1 MKPLKLTIS
10 AFGPFAGTQ
19 TIDFTELGERTFFL
33 IHGPTGSGKTT
44 VLDAICFALY
54 GDTSGAEREGKQ
66 MRSDH
71 ADINAVTEITFDF
84 TTGAEAYRIRRSP
97 EQERPKKRGEGTTAM
112 IANAT
117 LWKRTGLT
125 GDAEEG
131 EVLETGWSRVTEA
144 VEKLLGFKSSQF
156 RQVVML
162 PQGDF
167 RKLLMADSKER
178 QAIMEILFSTELY
191 RRIEEYLKNCAKKLQ
206 VETEQKARDKALKLQ
221 DAGVETKDDLAQ
233 RHVVHTKQLA
243 EATEN
248 ITAHYMAAE
257 AARKALETGNQVQE
271 KLAAKKAA
279 VIAVK
284 ELEQKSPEIEAKQAV
299 LTKAQQAAQ
308 LIDKEKALQ
317 ERQQEADTA
326 ASQFENK
333 KFIRSKAESASTK
346 AAEALAA
353 EEKREPEREAASREV
368 IRLEGLAAKV
378 AALDEICKAIGEAEQ
393 KVKAAETELGAAQK
407 YLEATRK
414 DMAEKT
420 AAHAAAKS
428 SAGQAAAL
436 EAACREAERIS
447 GRRQTLEDYRGVLGE
462 AQKSFSQAEKKC
474 RLAEDGYAA
483 AKEALSGL
491 QERWNKGQAA
501 ILAGSLT
508 AGEPCPV
515 CGSAEHP
522 KPAAAGAELPSEAD
536 LKARQLALNDLEAA
550 RDQAKDELNSAEAVR
565 STVLGRIEDLEKEL
579 GDQVRLDPAVLAAS
593 AKEIKGLWTQASRA
607 AETVSALESELK
619 GLQEQ
624 EITACKM
631 LEDCRENYQKAHTAL
646 EAQRAVLQ
654 EREAAVPSD
663 LRDPAALQQARQEA
677 VNRQELL
684 RANLESAKNAA
695 TDASQALVQAATAEQ
710 ETLAGLQAAQK
721 RLGDERRSFAQR
733 LKEAG
738 FDCLKDYEAARKVPE
753 AVQRLQREIDEFR
766 EKLYAAKDHL
776 ERAAGAA
783 EGLAEPDL
791 AALAQYRT
799 EAENVYEQSL
809 RREEQLRSQVKNED
823 KWLKDLQ
830 EMEDA
835 IKELADR
842 YAVLGRLSQV
852 ANGANKYGL
861 TFQRFVLGALL
872 DDVTIAATE
881 RLKLMS
887 RGRYHLQR
895 TMDRARSNAAG
906 GLDLEVFD
914 TYTGAARSVATL
926 SGGETFLASLSLALG
941 LADVVQSYSGG
952 IHLDTIFVDEGFGSL
967 DPESL
972 DFALRALLDL
982 QKGGRLVGI
991 ISHVPELKE
1000 RIDARLEILPTDRGS
1015 AASFRIV

>member
-1 MKPLKLTIS
+1 MRPLKLTIS

-71 ADINAVTEITFDF
+71 ADVNTVTEIAFDF
-84 TTGAEAYRIRRSP
+84 TTGAESYRIKRSP
-97 EQERPKKRGEGTTAM
+97 EQERIKKRGEGTTTM
-112 IANAT
+112 NANAT
-117 LWKRTGLT
+117 LWKRTVLSDDT
-125 GDAEEG
+125 EEG
-131 EVLETGWSRVTEA
+131 EVLEIGWSRVTEA

-178 QAIMEILFSTELY
+178 QAIMEILFRTELY
-191 RRIEEYLKNCAKKLQ
+191 RRIEEYLKNCAKVLQ
-206 VETEQKARDKALKLQ
+206 AETEQKARDKALKLQ

-233 RHVVHTKQLA
+233 RHIAHTGQLA
-243 EATEN
+243 EAAEN
-248 ITAHYMAAE
+248 IAAHYSAAE
-257 AARKALETGNQVQE
+257 AARKALETGKQVQE

-279 VIAVK
+279 AIAVK
-284 ELEQKSPEIEAKQAV
+284 ELEQRAPEIEARQSV
-299 LTKAQQAAQ
+299 LTKARQAAQ
-308 LIDKEKALQ
+308 LTDKEKALQ
-317 ERQQEADTA
+317 ERQQEADMA

-333 KFIRSKAESASTK
+333 KFMRSEAESAST
-346 AAEALAA
+346 AAAAALTG
-353 EEKREPEREAASREV
+353 EMKKEPEREAVNTEV
-368 IRLEGLAAKV
+368 IRLEGLTAKV
-378 AALDEICKAIGEAEQ
+378 AALYEARQTIGEAEQ
-393 KVKAAETELGAAQK
+393 KVRAAEKELGAAQRS
-407 YLEATRK
+407 LEATRNK
-414 DMAEKT
+414 IAEKT
-420 AAHAAAKS
+420 AAYDVAKNN
-428 SAGQAAAL
+428 AGQAPAL
-436 EAACREAERIS
+436 EAAYREAERVS
-447 GRRQTLEDYRGVLGE
+447 GRRQSLEDCRGVLDE
-462 AQKSFSQAEKKC
+462 AQKSFNQAENKF
-474 RLAEDGYAA
+474 RLAEEGYAA
-483 AKEALSGL
+483 AKEELSSL
-491 QERWNKGQAA
+491 QERWHKGQAA

-508 AGEPCPV
+508 PGEPCPV
-515 CGSAEHP
+515 CGSADHP
-522 KPAAAGAELPSEAD
+522 KPAAPGAELPSEAD
-536 LKARQLALNDLEAA
+536 LKTKQLALNDLEAT
-550 RDQAKDELNSAEAVR
+550 RDKAKDEYNSAEAVR

-579 GDQVRLDPAVLAAS
+579 GEHASLDPAILAANAS
-593 AKEIKGLWTQASRA
+593 EAKMLWTQAGSA
-607 AETVSALESELK
+607 AEAASVLDSELK

-624 EITACKM
+624 EESACKV
-631 LEDCRENYQKAHTAL
+631 LEGCRENYQAAHTML

-654 EREAAVPSD
+654 EREGAVPAD
-663 LRDPAALQQARQEA
+663 LRDPAALQQARQSA
-677 VNRQELL
+677 INRRELL
-684 RANLESAKNAA
+684 RANLECAQKAA
-695 TDASQALVQAATAEQ
+695 AEAGQALVRAATAEQ
-710 ETLAGLQAAQK
+710 EALRISQGAAQ
-721 RLGDERRSFAQR
+721 RLADEKSSFAQR

-738 FDCLKDYEAARKVPE
+738 FDSLQEYEASRKVPE
-753 AVQRLQREIDEFR
+753 AVQNLEREINEFR
-766 EKLYAAKDHL
+766 EKLFAAKDHL
-776 ERAAGAA
+776 ERVAGAA

-791 AALAQYRT
+791 AALAQDRT
-799 EAENVYEQSL
+799 EAENIYVQSL
-809 RREEQLRSQVKNED
+809 RREEQLRVQVKNEI

-830 EMEDA
+830 ELEDD
-835 IKELADR
+835 IKALADR

-972 DFALRALLDL
+972 DFALQALLDL

-1000 RIDARLEILPTDRGS
+1000 RIDARLEVLPTDRGS

>member
-33 IHGPTGSGKTT
+33 INGPTGSGKTT

-54 GDTSGAEREGKQ
+54 GDTSGAQREGKQ

-71 ADINAVTEITFDF
+71 ADSSAVTEIAFDF
-84 TTGAEAYRIRRSP
+84 TTGAETYRIKRSP
-97 EQERPKKRGEGTTAM
+97 EQERPKKRGDGTTTM

-117 LWKRTGLT
+117 LWSRTGLT
-125 GDAEEG
+125 DDAQEGD
-131 EVLETGWSRVTEA
+131 VLETGWSRVTEA
-144 VEKLLGFKSSQF
+144 VEVLLGFKSSQF

-178 QAIMEILFSTELY
+178 QGIMEILFRTELY
-191 RRIEEYLKNCAKKLQ
+191 RRIEEYLKNCARELRL
-206 VETEQKARDKALKLQ
+206 ETEQKDREKILKLQ
-221 DAGVETKDDLAQ
+221 DAGAETKDDLAQ
-233 RHVVHTKQLA
+233 RHTLHIEQLA

-248 ITAHYMAAE
+248 IAARYSAAE
-257 AARKALETGNQVQE
+257 AARKALDTGKQVRE
-271 KLAAKKAA
+271 KLAAKNAA
-279 VIAVK
+279 AIAVK
-284 ELEQKSPEIEAKQAV
+284 ELEQKTPEIEAWQAI
-299 LTKAQQAAQ
+299 LTKAQQAAG
-308 LIDKEKALQ
+308 LTDKEKALQ

-326 ASQFENK
+326 ASQLENK
-333 KFIRSKAESASTK
+333 KFMRSEAESASTT
-346 AAEALAA
+346 AAGALAA
-353 EEKREPEREAASREV
+353 EEKKESDREAASREV
-368 IRLEGLAAKV
+368 IRLEGLTAKV
-378 AALDEICKAIGEAEQ
+378 AALEEARKTINEAEQ
-393 KVKAAETELGAAQK
+393 KVKTAETELGAAQRS
-407 YLEATRK
+407 LEATRK

-420 AAHAAAKS
+420 VALAAAKS

-436 EAACREAERIS
+436 EAACREAERVS
-447 GRRQTLEDYRGVLGE
+447 GRRQSLEDCRGVLSE
-462 AQKSFSQAEKKC
+462 AQKSFNQAENKC

-483 AKEALSGL
+483 AKEELFGL
-491 QERWNKGQAA
+491 QERWHKGQAA

-550 RDQAKDELNSAEAVR
+550 RDQAKDELTSAEAVM

-579 GDQVRLDPAVLAAS
+579 GNQASLDPAVLAAS
-593 AKEIKGLWTQASRA
+593 ANEIKGLWTQASTA
-607 AETVSALESELK
+607 AETASALDSELK
-619 GLQEQ
+619 ALQEQ
-624 EITACKM
+624 EESVRKM
-631 LEDCRENYQKAHTAL
+631 LEGCRDNYQKEHTAL

-654 EREAAVPSD
+654 EREAAVPAD
-663 LRDPAALQQARQEA
+663 LRDPAALQHARQEA
-677 VNRQELL
+677 VNRRELL
-684 RANLESAKNAA
+684 QASLDSAKKAA
-695 TDASQALVQAATAEQ
+695 AEAGQALVKAATAEQ
-710 ETLAGLQAAQK
+710 EALGTSQAAAK
-721 RLGDERRSFAQR
+721 RLEDEKSSFAQR

-738 FDCLKDYEAARKVPE
+738 FDCMKDYEAARKVPE
-753 AVQRLQREIDEFR
+753 AVQRLQREINEFK
-766 EKLYAAKDHL
+766 EKLFAAKDHL

-783 EGLAEPDL
+783 EGLVEPDL
-791 AALAQYRT
+791 AALVQNRT
-799 EAENVYEQSL
+799 EAEAIHEQSL

-823 KWLKDLQ
+823 KWLQDLQ

-835 IKELADR
+835 IKGLAER